1 MKLLAAPCVDPSE
14 FDAKGIT
21 IEFIVVKVSQ
31 DGSPV
36 KSRQSFQVK
45 RGELLLNPLKERT
58 YRNLL
63 WSIGIRLPST
73 ARAQL
78 IEAISRGA
86 SSLPCEADHIFVCV
100 VALEPW
106 YEIHFNVM
114 TGIHVDED
122 KEISWDFVENPF
134 NHVLQACKPPIPC
147 LKKVKIQDNMGSND
161 ALCCPICL
169 QDFSVGSEAAAT
181 TCSHVYHSHCIVKW
195 LLRSA
200 SCPMCRSKL
209 PTGWFFVRG
218 PDLNF
223 IFIWSKLPKD
233 EYQSNWGGLSLYNIL
248 VNIVLDSL
256 DIFFFVLVST
266 SYHNDGKNLFIY
278 CNWNTWTKVLYW
290 LFCIKKEKEKKSE
303 KKVKLFMNW
312 SHGGSTV
319 SMLY

>member
-1 MKLLAAPCVDPSE
+1 MKLLAAPCVDPFE

-36 KSRQSFQVK
+36 KSRQSFRVK
-45 RGELLLNPLKERT
+45 RGELFLDPLKECT

-63 WSIGIRLPST
+63 WSIGIRLPSK

-78 IEAISRGA
+78 IEAISRSA

-147 LKKVKIQDNMGSND
+147 LKKVKIEDNMASND

-169 QDFSVGSEAAAT
+169 QDFSVGFEIFPFKIFKALDITLQLWPHLWSTLILFLET
-181 TCSHVYHSHCIVKW
+181 MFLPIF
-195 LLRSA
+195 LLRTIRIQSTYLL
-200 SCPMCRSKL
+200 L
-209 PTGWFFVRG
+209 PHE
-218 PDLNF
+218 
-223 IFIWSKLPKD
+223 ILPQT
-233 EYQSNWGGLSLYNIL
+233 ELLLS
-248 VNIVLDSL
+248 
-256 DIFFFVLVST
+256 
-266 SYHNDGKNLFIY
+266 
-278 CNWNTWTKVLYW
+278 
-290 LFCIKKEKEKKSE
+290 KEKLKPTQQQKRYRKSPYAPADGE
-303 KKVKLFMNW
+303 D
-312 SHGGSTV
+312 GGSAPSEDATANE
-319 SMLY
+319 

>member
-1 MKLLAAPCVDPSE
+1 
-14 FDAKGIT
+14 
-21 IEFIVVKVSQ
+21 
-31 DGSPV
+31 
-36 KSRQSFQVK
+36 
-45 RGELLLNPLKERT
+45 
-58 YRNLL
+58 
-63 WSIGIRLPST
+63 
-73 ARAQL
+73 
-78 IEAISRGA
+78 
-86 SSLPCEADHIFVCV
+86 
-100 VALEPW
+100 
-106 YEIHFNVM
+106 
-114 TGIHVDED
+114 
-122 KEISWDFVENPF
+122 
-134 NHVLQACKPPIPC
+134 
-147 LKKVKIQDNMGSND
+147 
-161 ALCCPICL
+161 
-169 QDFSVGSEAAAT
+169 
-181 TCSHVYHSHCIVKW
+181 VYHSHCIVKW

-319 SMLY
+319 SLLY

>member
-1 MKLLAAPCVDPSE
+1 MKLLAAPCVDPFE

-181 TCSHVYHSHCIVKW
+181 TCFHVYHSHCIVKW

-209 PTGWFFVRG
+209 PTG
-218 PDLNF
+218 
-223 IFIWSKLPKD
+223 
-233 EYQSNWGGLSLYNIL
+233 
-248 VNIVLDSL
+248 
-256 DIFFFVLVST
+256 
-266 SYHNDGKNLFIY
+266 
-278 CNWNTWTKVLYW
+278 
-290 LFCIKKEKEKKSE
+290 
-303 KKVKLFMNW
+303 
-312 SHGGSTV
+312 
-319 SMLY
+319 